1 MNLSDLF
8 KSEENLQ
15 LEKKTLVFLR
25 WIAIIGQSITI
36 YTVYFIFKFEFP
48 ALYCSLIIFLGATT
62 NLYLH
67 FWFKKNEL
75 SSLDSTFFLFYDL
88 FQLSFLLF
96 LTGGLVCLK
105 AIVYIVPSIVS
116 STLLTLKNTFAL
128 ALATILFLILITFYH
143 FPLPHPGNL
152 HFHVPNYYLYSVPM
166 AVVIALVFLSYFNA
180 RFGLESRKRSAALK
194 ELELV
199 LAKEQELESIG
210 LQAAAAV
217 HSLGTPLSTI
227 TVIARELK
235 KETFKNP
242 QYSKDIDLL
251 LSQAK
256 RCSEILKKISNAQI
270 EDDKFISE
278 VTMQNLLIEIT
289 RSFQEISE
297 KKIILNLDNAKKKIL
312 IDRSIEITYGI
323 RNFVGNAVKFSKNK
337 VMINLDCDSK
347 HVKITISDDGP
358 GFPEDVSK
366 KIGQPYIATTSKD
379 LGSKAGLGL
388 GTFIG
393 KTLLERKK
401 ANLNFS
407 NLEKKEGAIVTI
419 IWKNSD
425 III

>member
-25 WIAIIGQSITI
+25 WIAIIGQLIAI

-48 ALYCSLIIFLGATT
+48 ALYCALIIFFGKIT

-96 LTGGLVCLK
+96 LTGGIKNPFVIFL
-105 AIVYIVPSIVS
+105 IVPSIVS
-116 STLLTLKNTFAL
+116 STLLTLKNTFTL

-227 TVIARELK
+227 TVIAKELK
-235 KETFKNP
+235 KETFEKP

-251 LSQAK
+251 LSQTK
-256 RCSEILKKISNAQI
+256 RCSEILKKISKAQI

-278 VTMQNLLIEIT
+278 VTMQNLLIEIS
-289 RSFQEISE
+289 RSFEEVSE
-297 KKIILNLDNAKKKIL
+297 KKIILNFDNAKKKIL
-312 IDRSIEITYGI
+312 IDY
-323 RNFVGNAVKFSKNK
+323 
-337 VMINLDCDSK
+337 
-347 HVKITISDDGP
+347 
-358 GFPEDVSK
+358 
-366 KIGQPYIATTSKD
+366 
-379 LGSKAGLGL
+379 
-388 GTFIG
+388 
-393 KTLLERKK
+393 
-401 ANLNFS
+401 
-407 NLEKKEGAIVTI
+407 
-419 IWKNSD
+419 
-425 III
+425 

>member
-25 WIAIIGQSITI
+25 WIAIIGQLIAIS
-36 YTVYFIFKFEFP
+36 TVYFVFKFEFP
-48 ALYCSLIIFLGATT
+48 ALYCSLIIFLGAIT
-62 NLYLH
+62 NLYLY

-75 SSLDSTFFLFYDL
+75 TSLESTFFLFYDL

-96 LTGGLVCLK
+96 LTGGIKNPFVIFL
-105 AIVYIVPSIVS
+105 IVPSIVS
-116 STLLTLKNTFAL
+116 STLLTLKNTFTL

-278 VTMQNLLIEIT
+278 VTMQNLLIEIS
-289 RSFQEISE
+289 RSFEEISE

-312 IDRSIEITYGI
+312 IDRSVEITYGI
-323 RNFVGNAVKFSKNK
+323 RNFVGNAVKFSKSK

-366 KIGQPYIATTSKD
+366 KIGQPYIATRSKD

>member
-25 WIAIIGQSITI
+25 WIAIIGQLIAI
-36 YTVYFIFKFEFP
+36 FTVYFVFKFEFP
-48 ALYCSLIIFLGATT
+48 AFYCSLIIFLGAIT

-75 SSLDSTFFLFYDL
+75 TSLDSTFFLFYDL

-96 LTGGLVCLK
+96 LTGGIKNPFVIFL
-105 AIVYIVPSIVS
+105 IVPSIVS
-116 STLLTLKNTFAL
+116 STLLTLKNTL
-128 ALATILFLILITFYH
+128 TLTIATIIFLLLITFYH

-166 AVVIALVFLSYFNA
+166 AVVIALVFLTYFNA

-278 VTMQNLLIEIT
+278 VTMQNLLIEIS
-289 RSFQEISE
+289 RSFEEISE

-312 IDRSIEITYGI
+312 IDRSVEITYGI

>member
-25 WIAIIGQSITI
+25 WIAIIGQLIAIS
-36 YTVYFIFKFEFP
+36 TVYFVFKFEFP
-48 ALYCSLIIFLGATT
+48 VLYCSLIIFLGAIT
-62 NLYLH
+62 NLYLY

-75 SSLDSTFFLFYDL
+75 TSLESTFFLFYDL

-96 LTGGLVCLK
+96 LTGGIKNPFVIFL
-105 AIVYIVPSIVS
+105 IVPSIVS
-116 STLLTLKNTFAL
+116 STLLTLKNTFTL

-251 LSQAK
+251 LSQTK
-256 RCSEILKKISNAQI
+256 RCSEILKKISKAQI

-278 VTMQNLLIEIT
+278 VTMQNLLIEIS
-289 RSFQEISE
+289 RSFEEISE

-312 IDRSIEITYGI
+312 IDRSVEITYGI
-323 RNFVGNAVKFSKNK
+323 RNFVGNAVKFSKSK

>member
-25 WIAIIGQSITI
+25 WIAIIGQLIAIS
-36 YTVYFIFKFEFP
+36 TVCFVFKFEFP
-48 ALYCSLIIFLGATT
+48 ALYCSLIIFLGAIT
-62 NLYLH
+62 NLYLY

-75 SSLDSTFFLFYDL
+75 TSLESTFFLFYDL

-96 LTGGLVCLK
+96 LTGGIKNPFVIFL
-105 AIVYIVPSIVS
+105 IVPSIVS
-116 STLLTLKNTFAL
+116 STLLTLKNTFTL

-143 FPLPHPGNL
+143 LPLPHPGNL

-166 AVVIALVFLSYFNA
+166 AVVIALIFLTYFSA

-227 TVIARELK
+227 TVIAKELK
-235 KETFKNP
+235 KETFEKP

-251 LSQAK
+251 LSQTK
-256 RCSEILKKISNAQI
+256 RCSEILKKISKAQI

>member
-1 MNLSDLF
+1 MNLFDLF
-8 KSEENLQ
+8 KLEENLQ

-96 LTGGLVCLK
+96 LTGGIKNPFVIFLL
-105 AIVYIVPSIVS
+105 VPSIVS
-116 STLLTLKNTFAL
+116 STLLTLKNTFTL

-227 TVIARELK
+227 TVIARHLK

-251 LSQAK
+251 LSQTK
-256 RCSEILKKISNAQI
+256 RCSEILKKISKAQI

-278 VTMQNLLIEIT
+278 VTMQNLLIEIS
-289 RSFQEISE
+289 RSFEEISE

-312 IDRSIEITYGI
+312 IDRSVEITYGI

-366 KIGQPYIATTSKD
+366 KIGQPYIATRSKD

>member
-25 WIAIIGQSITI
+25 WIAIIGQLIAI
-36 YTVYFIFKFEFP
+36 YTVYFIFKFEFQ
-48 ALYCSLIIFLGATT
+48 ALYCSLIIFLGAIT
-62 NLYLH
+62 NLYLY

-75 SSLDSTFFLFYDL
+75 TSLESTFFLFYDL

-96 LTGGLVCLK
+96 LTGGIKNPFVIFL
-105 AIVYIVPSIVS
+105 IVPSIVS
-116 STLLTLKNTFAL
+116 STLLTLKNTFTL

-227 TVIARELK
+227 TVIAKELK

-256 RCSEILKKISNAQI
+256 RCSEILKKISKAQI
-270 EDDKFISE
+270 DDHKFISE
-278 VTMQNLLIEIT
+278 VTMQNLLIEIS
-289 RSFQEISE
+289 RSFEEISE

-312 IDRSIEITYGI
+312 IDRSVEITYGI

-366 KIGQPYIATTSKD
+366 KIGQPYIATRSKD

>member
-25 WIAIIGQSITI
+25 WIAIIGQLIAIS
-36 YTVYFIFKFEFP
+36 TVYFVFKFEFP
-48 ALYCSLIIFLGATT
+48 ALYCSLIIFLGAIT
-62 NLYLH
+62 NLYLY

-75 SSLDSTFFLFYDL
+75 TSLESTFFLFYDL

-96 LTGGLVCLK
+96 LTGGIKNPFVIFL
-105 AIVYIVPSIVS
+105 IVPSIVS
-116 STLLTLKNTFAL
+116 STLLTLKNTFTL

>member
-25 WIAIIGQSITI
+25 WIAIIGELIAIS
-36 YTVYFIFKFEFP
+36 TVYFVFKFEFP
-48 ALYCSLIIFLGATT
+48 ALYCSLIIFLGAIT
-62 NLYLH
+62 NLYLY

-75 SSLDSTFFLFYDL
+75 TSLESTFFLFYDL

-96 LTGGLVCLK
+96 LTGGIKNPFVIFL
-105 AIVYIVPSIVS
+105 IVPSIVS
-116 STLLTLKNTFAL
+116 STLLTLKNTFTL

-251 LSQAK
+251 LSQTK
-256 RCSEILKKISNAQI
+256 RCSEILKKISKAQI

-278 VTMQNLLIEIT
+278 VTMQNLLIEIS
-289 RSFQEISE
+289 RSFEEISE

-312 IDRSIEITYGI
+312 IDRSVEIIYGI
-323 RNFVGNAVKFSKNK
+323 RNFVGNAVKFSKSK

-393 KTLLERKK
+393 KTLLERKR
-401 ANLNFS
+401 ATLNFS
-407 NLEKKEGAIVTI
+407 NLEKKGGAIVTI